1 MLASIFGVTGL
12 IVWIVVIVAVIA
24 LLKGK
29 NKTLYKSDSN
39 RMLCGICGGIGEC
52 LNIDPTI
59 IRLIWVVVT
68 LCSCIYYRN
77 GSNATKS
84 ILVNNC
90 KDEWS

>member
-1 MLASIFGVTGL
+1 MLASIFGFTGL
-12 IVWIVVIVAVIA
+12 VVWIVVIIAVIA

-39 RMLCGICGGIGEC
+39 RILGGICGGIGEC

-68 LCSCIYYRN
+68 LWG
-77 GSNATKS
+77 GSG
-84 ILVNNC
+84 ILAYIIAMVVMPR
-90 KDEWS
+90 SAR

>member
-39 RMLCGICGGIGEC
+39 RMLCGICGGIGD
-52 LNIDPTI
+52 IDPTI

-68 LCSCIYYRN
+68 LCG
-77 GSNATKS
+77 GSG
-84 ILVNNC
+84 ILAYIIAMVVMPRRVY
-90 KDEWS
+90 

>member
-1 MLASIFGVTGL
+1 MLASIFGLTGL
-12 IVWIVVIVAVIA
+12 IVWIVVIIAVIA

-39 RMLCGICGGIGEC
+39 RILGGICGGIGEC

-68 LCSCIYYRN
+68 LWG
-77 GSNATKS
+77 GSG
-84 ILVNNC
+84 ILAYIIAMIVMPRRAR
-90 KDEWS
+90 

>member
-29 NKTLYKSDSN
+29 NKTLYKSDSKL
-39 RMLCGICGGIGEC
+39 MLCGICGGIGEC

-68 LCSCIYYRN
+68 LCG
-77 GSNATKS
+77 GSG
-84 ILVNNC
+84 ILAYIIAMVVMPRRVY
-90 KDEWS
+90 

>member
-29 NKTLYKSDSN
+29 NKTN

-68 LCSCIYYRN
+68 LCG
-77 GSNATKS
+77 GSG
-84 ILVNNC
+84 ILAYIIAMIIMPRRVY
-90 KDEWS
+90 

>member
-39 RMLCGICGGIGEC
+39 RMLWGICGGIGEC

-68 LCSCIYYRN
+68 LCG
-77 GSNATKS
+77 GSG
-84 ILVNNC
+84 ILAYIIAMIIMPRRVY
-90 KDEWS
+90 

>member
-68 LCSCIYYRN
+68 LCG
-77 GSNATKS
+77 GSGILAYS
-84 ILVNNC
+84 IAMVVMPRRVY
-90 KDEWS
+90 

>member
-12 IVWIVVIVAVIA
+12 IVWIVVIIAVVA

-39 RMLCGICGGIGEC
+39 RILGGICGGIGEC

-68 LCSCIYYRN
+68 LWG
-77 GSNATKS
+77 GSG
-84 ILVNNC
+84 ILAYIIAMIVMPRRVY
-90 KDEWS
+90 

>member
-1 MLASIFGVTGL
+1 MLASIFGFTGL
-12 IVWIVVIVAVIA
+12 VVWIVVIIAVIA

-39 RMLCGICGGIGEC
+39 RILGGICGGIGEC

-68 LCSCIYYRN
+68 LWG
-77 GSNATKS
+77 GSG
-84 ILVNNC
+84 ILVYIIAMVVMPRRAR
-90 KDEWS
+90 